1 MKLVNVDKIIQQLK
15 KEQEKLNTDIF
26 SQENDDWYGQYCNGI
41 SEGIE
46 KAIDIIK
53 NEVTEQNN

>member
-26 SQENDDWYGQYCNGI
+26 SQENDD
-41 SEGIE
+41 
-46 KAIDIIK
+46 
-53 NEVTEQNN
+53 